1 MGACRT
7 SIKEGRRYYEQER
20 FFNFLSKFYKN
31 MKNADKKA
39 VAKSFGIGYTYLES
53 WLESISYV
61 RNVCAHYG
69 RLYNAKLSKT
79 PILYKEYTQA
89 GIGNNRMFGVLLCM
103 KQILKK
109 NQIIIS
115 VIAIMLIAAG
125 YMNYTSNEKQVL
137 ETAVLTDSEKYAG
150 IGDATLVSANVADNN
165 DLVNNNEGQNIAAD
179 SVKSEEKKDEIKSN
193 EQNTE
198 NKENDKNTVPNEVNT
213 STNVTETS
221 GDQYFAELRLER
233 DKMYSQMLESY
244 QKILSNSQISETQ
257 KEISENEIKKIND
270 TRNAIMI
277 AENLIK
283 NKGFEDLIIFINGDS
298 ISIIVKAKELKEEQI
313 AQIQN
318 IISRELKG
326 EIENIHISN
335 KE

>member
-1 MGACRT
+1 
-7 SIKEGRRYYEQER
+7 
-20 FFNFLSKFYKN
+20 
-31 MKNADKKA
+31 
-39 VAKSFGIGYTYLES
+39 
-53 WLESISYV
+53 
-61 RNVCAHYG
+61 
-69 RLYNAKLSKT
+69 
-79 PILYKEYTQA
+79 
-89 GIGNNRMFGVLLCM
+89 M

-125 YMNYTSNEKQVL
+125 YMNYTSNEKQAL

-165 DLVNNNEGQNIAAD
+165 DLVNNDETQNTDNENND
-179 SVKSEEKKDEIKSN
+179 TSKNEDKKDEIKSN

-198 NKENDKNTVPNEVNT
+198 TTENAVQNEINT
-213 STNVTETS
+213 STTVTETS

-283 NKGFEDLIIFINGDS
+283 NKGFQDLIIFINGDS
-298 ISIIVKAKELKEEQI
+298 INIIVKAKELKEEQI

>member
-1 MGACRT
+1 
-7 SIKEGRRYYEQER
+7 
-20 FFNFLSKFYKN
+20 
-31 MKNADKKA
+31 
-39 VAKSFGIGYTYLES
+39 
-53 WLESISYV
+53 
-61 RNVCAHYG
+61 
-69 RLYNAKLSKT
+69 
-79 PILYKEYTQA
+79 
-89 GIGNNRMFGVLLCM
+89 M

-125 YMNYTSNEKQVL
+125 YMNYTSNEKQAL
-137 ETAVLTDSEKYAG
+137 ETAALTDSEKYAG

-165 DLVNNNEGQNIAAD
+165 DVQNITDD
-179 SVKSEEKKDEIKSN
+179 STKNEDEIKSN

-198 NKENDKNTVPNEVNT
+198 IKENTVQNEINT

-283 NKGFEDLIIFINGDS
+283 NKGFQDLIILINGDS

>member
-1 MGACRT
+1 
-7 SIKEGRRYYEQER
+7 
-20 FFNFLSKFYKN
+20 
-31 MKNADKKA
+31 
-39 VAKSFGIGYTYLES
+39 
-53 WLESISYV
+53 
-61 RNVCAHYG
+61 
-69 RLYNAKLSKT
+69 
-79 PILYKEYTQA
+79 
-89 GIGNNRMFGVLLCM
+89 M

-115 VIAIMLIAAG
+115 AIAIMLIAAG
-125 YMNYTSNEKQVL
+125 YMNYTSNEKQAL

-165 DLVNNNEGQNIAAD
+165 DLVNNDETQNIIDD
-179 SVKSEEKKDEIKSN
+179 SAKNEEKKDEIKSN
-193 EQNTE
+193 DQNTE
-198 NKENDKNTVPNEVNT
+198 SKENIVQNEINT
-213 STNVTETS
+213 STTVTETS

-244 QKILSNSQISETQ
+244 QKILSNNQISETQ

-283 NKGFEDLIIFINGDS
+283 NKGFQDLIIFINGDS

>member
-1 MGACRT
+1 
-7 SIKEGRRYYEQER
+7 
-20 FFNFLSKFYKN
+20 
-31 MKNADKKA
+31 
-39 VAKSFGIGYTYLES
+39 
-53 WLESISYV
+53 
-61 RNVCAHYG
+61 
-69 RLYNAKLSKT
+69 
-79 PILYKEYTQA
+79 
-89 GIGNNRMFGVLLCM
+89 M

-125 YMNYTSNEKQVL
+125 YMNYTSNEKQAL
-137 ETAVLTDSEKYAG
+137 ETAVLPDSEKYAG

-165 DLVNNNEGQNIAAD
+165 EIQNITD
-179 SVKSEEKKDEIKSN
+179 EPTKNEDNKDEIKSD

-198 NKENDKNTVPNEVNT
+198 IKGNDENVAKNEINT
-213 STNVTETS
+213 STTVTETS

-326 EIENIHISN
+326 EIESIHISN

>member
-1 MGACRT
+1 
-7 SIKEGRRYYEQER
+7 
-20 FFNFLSKFYKN
+20 
-31 MKNADKKA
+31 
-39 VAKSFGIGYTYLES
+39 
-53 WLESISYV
+53 
-61 RNVCAHYG
+61 
-69 RLYNAKLSKT
+69 
-79 PILYKEYTQA
+79 
-89 GIGNNRMFGVLLCM
+89 M

-125 YMNYTSNEKQVL
+125 YMNYTSNEKQAL

-165 DLVNNNEGQNIAAD
+165 DLVNNDETQNTDNENND
-179 SVKSEEKKDEIKSN
+179 TSKNEDKKDEIKSN

-198 NKENDKNTVPNEVNT
+198 TTENAVQNEINT
-213 STNVTETS
+213 STTVTENS
-221 GDQYFAELRLER
+221 GNQYFAELRLVR

-283 NKGFEDLIIFINGDS
+283 NKGFQDLIIFINGDS

>member
-1 MGACRT
+1 
-7 SIKEGRRYYEQER
+7 
-20 FFNFLSKFYKN
+20 
-31 MKNADKKA
+31 
-39 VAKSFGIGYTYLES
+39 
-53 WLESISYV
+53 
-61 RNVCAHYG
+61 
-69 RLYNAKLSKT
+69 
-79 PILYKEYTQA
+79 
-89 GIGNNRMFGVLLCM
+89 M

-115 VIAIMLIAAG
+115 VIAIMLIATG
-125 YMNYTSNEKQVL
+125 YMNYTSNEKQAL

-150 IGDATLVSANVADNN
+150 IGDATLVSANVADNS
-165 DLVNNNEGQNIAAD
+165 DVVNNNEGQNITDD
-179 SVKSEEKKDEIKSN
+179 SVKKEEIKSN

-198 NKENDKNTVPNEVNT
+198 TTENAVQNEINT
-213 STNVTETS
+213 STTVTETS

-244 QKILSNSQISETQ
+244 QKILSNNQISETQ

-283 NKGFEDLIIFINGDS
+283 NKGFQDLIIFINGDS

>member
-1 MGACRT
+1 
-7 SIKEGRRYYEQER
+7 
-20 FFNFLSKFYKN
+20 
-31 MKNADKKA
+31 
-39 VAKSFGIGYTYLES
+39 
-53 WLESISYV
+53 
-61 RNVCAHYG
+61 
-69 RLYNAKLSKT
+69 
-79 PILYKEYTQA
+79 
-89 GIGNNRMFGVLLCM
+89 M

-125 YMNYTSNEKQVL
+125 YMNYTSNEKQAL

-150 IGDATLVSANVADNN
+150 IGDATLVSANVTANVTDNN
-165 DLVNNNEGQNIAAD
+165 DAQNITDD
-179 SVKSEEKKDEIKSN
+179 SVKKEEKKDEIKSN

-198 NKENDKNTVPNEVNT
+198 TTENAVPNEVNT
-213 STNVTETS
+213 STTITETS

-283 NKGFEDLIIFINGDS
+283 NKGFQDLIIFINGDS

>member
-1 MGACRT
+1 
-7 SIKEGRRYYEQER
+7 
-20 FFNFLSKFYKN
+20 
-31 MKNADKKA
+31 
-39 VAKSFGIGYTYLES
+39 
-53 WLESISYV
+53 
-61 RNVCAHYG
+61 
-69 RLYNAKLSKT
+69 
-79 PILYKEYTQA
+79 
-89 GIGNNRMFGVLLCM
+89 M

-125 YMNYTSNEKQVL
+125 YMNYTSNEKQAL

-165 DLVNNNEGQNIAAD
+165 DLVNNDETQNTDNENND
-179 SVKSEEKKDEIKSN
+179 TSKNEDKKDEIKSN
-193 EQNTE
+193 EQNIETTE
-198 NKENDKNTVPNEVNT
+198 NAVQNEINT
-213 STNVTETS
+213 STTVTENS
-221 GDQYFAELRLER
+221 GNQYFAELRLER

-283 NKGFEDLIIFINGDS
+283 NKGFQDLIIFINGDS

>member
-1 MGACRT
+1 
-7 SIKEGRRYYEQER
+7 
-20 FFNFLSKFYKN
+20 
-31 MKNADKKA
+31 
-39 VAKSFGIGYTYLES
+39 
-53 WLESISYV
+53 
-61 RNVCAHYG
+61 
-69 RLYNAKLSKT
+69 
-79 PILYKEYTQA
+79 
-89 GIGNNRMFGVLLCM
+89 M

-125 YMNYTSNEKQVL
+125 YMNYTSNEKQAL

-150 IGDATLVSANVADNN
+150 IGDATLVSANVADNS
-165 DLVNNNEGQNIAAD
+165 DVVNNNEGQNIADD
-179 SVKSEEKKDEIKSN
+179 SVKKEEIKSN
-193 EQNTE
+193 EQNIETTE
-198 NKENDKNTVPNEVNT
+198 NAVQNEINT
-213 STNVTETS
+213 STTVTETS

-283 NKGFEDLIIFINGDS
+283 NKGFQDLIIFINGDS
-298 ISIIVKAKELKEEQI
+298 ISIIIKAKELKEEQI

>member
-1 MGACRT
+1 
-7 SIKEGRRYYEQER
+7 
-20 FFNFLSKFYKN
+20 
-31 MKNADKKA
+31 
-39 VAKSFGIGYTYLES
+39 
-53 WLESISYV
+53 
-61 RNVCAHYG
+61 
-69 RLYNAKLSKT
+69 
-79 PILYKEYTQA
+79 
-89 GIGNNRMFGVLLCM
+89 M

-125 YMNYTSNEKQVL
+125 YMNYTSNEKQAL
-137 ETAVLTDSEKYAG
+137 ETAALTDSEKYAG
-150 IGDATLVSANVADNN
+150 IGDATLVSANVADNS
-165 DLVNNNEGQNIAAD
+165 DVANNNEGQNIADD
-179 SVKSEEKKDEIKSN
+179 SVKKEEIKSN

-198 NKENDKNTVPNEVNT
+198 TKENTVQNEINT
-213 STNVTETS
+213 STTVTETS

-283 NKGFEDLIIFINGDS
+283 NKGFQDLIIFINGDS

>member
-1 MGACRT
+1 
-7 SIKEGRRYYEQER
+7 
-20 FFNFLSKFYKN
+20 
-31 MKNADKKA
+31 
-39 VAKSFGIGYTYLES
+39 
-53 WLESISYV
+53 
-61 RNVCAHYG
+61 
-69 RLYNAKLSKT
+69 
-79 PILYKEYTQA
+79 
-89 GIGNNRMFGVLLCM
+89 M

-125 YMNYTSNEKQVL
+125 YMNYTSNEKQAL
-137 ETAVLTDSEKYAG
+137 ETAALKDSEKYAG
-150 IGDATLVSANVADNN
+150 IGDATLVSANVADDNN
-165 DLVNNNEGQNIAAD
+165 LEKNDEVQNIID
-179 SVKSEEKKDEIKSN
+179 ESTKNEDNKNEIKSN

-198 NKENDKNTVPNEVNT
+198 TKENTVQNEINT
-213 STNVTETS
+213 STTVTETS

-283 NKGFEDLIIFINGDS
+283 NKGFQDLIIFINGDS

>member
-1 MGACRT
+1 
-7 SIKEGRRYYEQER
+7 
-20 FFNFLSKFYKN
+20 
-31 MKNADKKA
+31 MK
-39 VAKSFGIGYTYLES
+39 
-53 WLESISYV
+53 
-61 RNVCAHYG
+61 
-69 RLYNAKLSKT
+69 
-79 PILYKEYTQA
+79 
-89 GIGNNRMFGVLLCM
+89 
-103 KQILKK
+103 ILKK

-125 YMNYTSNEKQVL
+125 YMNYTSNEKQAL

-150 IGDATLVSANVADNN
+150 IGDATLVSANVADNS
-165 DLVNNNEGQNIAAD
+165 DVVNNNEGQNITDD
-179 SVKSEEKKDEIKSN
+179 SVKKEEIKSN

-198 NKENDKNTVPNEVNT
+198 TTENAVQNEINT
-213 STNVTETS
+213 STTVTETS

-244 QKILSNSQISETQ
+244 QKILSNNQISETQ

-283 NKGFEDLIIFINGDS
+283 NKGFQDLIIFINGDS

>member
-1 MGACRT
+1 
-7 SIKEGRRYYEQER
+7 
-20 FFNFLSKFYKN
+20 
-31 MKNADKKA
+31 
-39 VAKSFGIGYTYLES
+39 
-53 WLESISYV
+53 
-61 RNVCAHYG
+61 
-69 RLYNAKLSKT
+69 
-79 PILYKEYTQA
+79 
-89 GIGNNRMFGVLLCM
+89 M

-125 YMNYTSNEKQVL
+125 YMNYTSNEKQAL

-165 DLVNNNEGQNIAAD
+165 DLVNNDETQNTDNENND
-179 SVKSEEKKDEIKSN
+179 TSKNKDKKDEIKSN

-198 NKENDKNTVPNEVNT
+198 TTENAVQNEINT
-213 STNVTETS
+213 STTVTENS
-221 GDQYFAELRLER
+221 GNQYFAELRLER

-283 NKGFEDLIIFINGDS
+283 NKGFQDLIIFINGDS

>member
-1 MGACRT
+1 
-7 SIKEGRRYYEQER
+7 
-20 FFNFLSKFYKN
+20 
-31 MKNADKKA
+31 
-39 VAKSFGIGYTYLES
+39 
-53 WLESISYV
+53 
-61 RNVCAHYG
+61 
-69 RLYNAKLSKT
+69 
-79 PILYKEYTQA
+79 
-89 GIGNNRMFGVLLCM
+89 M

-125 YMNYTSNEKQVL
+125 YMNYTSNEKQAL
-137 ETAVLTDSEKYAG
+137 EPAVLTDSEKYAG

-165 DLVNNNEGQNIAAD
+165 DLVNNDETQNTDNENND
-179 SVKSEEKKDEIKSN
+179 TSKNEDKKDEIKSN

-198 NKENDKNTVPNEVNT
+198 TTENAVQNEINT
-213 STNVTETS
+213 STTVTENS
-221 GDQYFAELRLER
+221 GNQYFAELRLER

-283 NKGFEDLIIFINGDS
+283 NKGFQDLIIFINGDS

>member
-1 MGACRT
+1 
-7 SIKEGRRYYEQER
+7 
-20 FFNFLSKFYKN
+20 
-31 MKNADKKA
+31 
-39 VAKSFGIGYTYLES
+39 
-53 WLESISYV
+53 
-61 RNVCAHYG
+61 
-69 RLYNAKLSKT
+69 
-79 PILYKEYTQA
+79 
-89 GIGNNRMFGVLLCM
+89 M

-125 YMNYTSNEKQVL
+125 YMNYTSNEKQAL
-137 ETAVLTDSEKYAG
+137 ETAVFTDSEKYAG

-165 DLVNNNEGQNIAAD
+165 DLVNNDETQNTDNENND
-179 SVKSEEKKDEIKSN
+179 TSKNEDKKDEIKSN

-198 NKENDKNTVPNEVNT
+198 TTENAVQNEINT
-213 STNVTETS
+213 STTVTENS
-221 GDQYFAELRLER
+221 GNQYFAELRLER

-283 NKGFEDLIIFINGDS
+283 NKGFQDLIIFINGDS

>member
-1 MGACRT
+1 
-7 SIKEGRRYYEQER
+7 
-20 FFNFLSKFYKN
+20 
-31 MKNADKKA
+31 
-39 VAKSFGIGYTYLES
+39 
-53 WLESISYV
+53 
-61 RNVCAHYG
+61 
-69 RLYNAKLSKT
+69 
-79 PILYKEYTQA
+79 
-89 GIGNNRMFGVLLCM
+89 M

-125 YMNYTSNEKQVL
+125 YMNYTSNEKQAL

-150 IGDATLVSANVADNN
+150 IGDATLVSANVADNS
-165 DLVNNNEGQNIAAD
+165 DVVNNNEGQNITDD
-179 SVKSEEKKDEIKSN
+179 SVKKEEIKSN

-198 NKENDKNTVPNEVNT
+198 TTENAVQNEVNT
-213 STNVTETS
+213 STTVTETS

-283 NKGFEDLIIFINGDS
+283 NKGFQDLIIFINGDS

-335 KE
+335 KEWKVLKMSM

>member
-1 MGACRT
+1 
-7 SIKEGRRYYEQER
+7 
-20 FFNFLSKFYKN
+20 
-31 MKNADKKA
+31 
-39 VAKSFGIGYTYLES
+39 
-53 WLESISYV
+53 
-61 RNVCAHYG
+61 
-69 RLYNAKLSKT
+69 
-79 PILYKEYTQA
+79 
-89 GIGNNRMFGVLLCM
+89 M

-125 YMNYTSNEKQVL
+125 YMNYTSNEKQAL
-137 ETAVLTDSEKYAG
+137 ETAVLTDSGKYAG

-165 DLVNNNEGQNIAAD
+165 DLVNNDKTQNIIDD
-179 SVKSEEKKDEIKSN
+179 SAKNEEKKDEIKSN
-193 EQNTE
+193 DQNTE
-198 NKENDKNTVPNEVNT
+198 SKENIVQNEINT
-213 STNVTETS
+213 STTVTETS

-244 QKILSNSQISETQ
+244 QKILSNNQISETQ

-283 NKGFEDLIIFINGDS
+283 NKGFQDLIIFINGDS

>member
-1 MGACRT
+1 
-7 SIKEGRRYYEQER
+7 
-20 FFNFLSKFYKN
+20 
-31 MKNADKKA
+31 
-39 VAKSFGIGYTYLES
+39 
-53 WLESISYV
+53 
-61 RNVCAHYG
+61 
-69 RLYNAKLSKT
+69 
-79 PILYKEYTQA
+79 
-89 GIGNNRMFGVLLCM
+89 M

-125 YMNYTSNEKQVL
+125 YMNYTSNEKQAL

-165 DLVNNNEGQNIAAD
+165 DLVNNNEGQNITDD
-179 SVKSEEKKDEIKSN
+179 STKNEDEIKSN

-198 NKENDKNTVPNEVNT
+198 NKENDKNTVQNEINT
-213 STNVTETS
+213 STTVTENS

-283 NKGFEDLIIFINGDS
+283 NKEFQDLIIFINGDS

>member
-1 MGACRT
+1 
-7 SIKEGRRYYEQER
+7 
-20 FFNFLSKFYKN
+20 
-31 MKNADKKA
+31 
-39 VAKSFGIGYTYLES
+39 
-53 WLESISYV
+53 
-61 RNVCAHYG
+61 
-69 RLYNAKLSKT
+69 
-79 PILYKEYTQA
+79 
-89 GIGNNRMFGVLLCM
+89 M

-125 YMNYTSNEKQVL
+125 YMNYTSNEKQAL

-165 DLVNNNEGQNIAAD
+165 DLVNNNEAQNITD
-179 SVKSEEKKDEIKSN
+179 ESTKNEDKKDKIKSN

-198 NKENDKNTVPNEVNT
+198 IKENDENVAKNEINT
-213 STNVTETS
+213 STTVTENS

-283 NKGFEDLIIFINGDS
+283 NKGFQDLIIFINGDS

>member
-1 MGACRT
+1 
-7 SIKEGRRYYEQER
+7 
-20 FFNFLSKFYKN
+20 
-31 MKNADKKA
+31 
-39 VAKSFGIGYTYLES
+39 
-53 WLESISYV
+53 
-61 RNVCAHYG
+61 
-69 RLYNAKLSKT
+69 
-79 PILYKEYTQA
+79 
-89 GIGNNRMFGVLLCM
+89 M

-125 YMNYTSNEKQVL
+125 YMNYTSNEKQAL

-165 DLVNNNEGQNIAAD
+165 DLVNNDETQNTDNENND
-179 SVKSEEKKDEIKSN
+179 TSKNEDKKEEIKSN

-198 NKENDKNTVPNEVNT
+198 TTENAVQNEINT
-213 STNVTETS
+213 STTVTENS
-221 GDQYFAELRLER
+221 GNQYFAELRLER

-283 NKGFEDLIIFINGDS
+283 NKGFQDLIIFINGDS

>member
-1 MGACRT
+1 
-7 SIKEGRRYYEQER
+7 
-20 FFNFLSKFYKN
+20 
-31 MKNADKKA
+31 
-39 VAKSFGIGYTYLES
+39 
-53 WLESISYV
+53 
-61 RNVCAHYG
+61 
-69 RLYNAKLSKT
+69 
-79 PILYKEYTQA
+79 
-89 GIGNNRMFGVLLCM
+89 M

-125 YMNYTSNEKQVL
+125 YMNYTGNEKQAL

-165 DLVNNNEGQNIAAD
+165 DLVNNDETQNIIDD
-179 SVKSEEKKDEIKSN
+179 SAKNEEKKDEIKSN
-193 EQNTE
+193 DQNTE
-198 NKENDKNTVPNEVNT
+198 SKENIVQNEINT
-213 STNVTETS
+213 STTVTETS

-244 QKILSNSQISETQ
+244 QKILSNNQISETQ

-283 NKGFEDLIIFINGDS
+283 NKGFQDLIIFINGDS

>member
-1 MGACRT
+1 
-7 SIKEGRRYYEQER
+7 
-20 FFNFLSKFYKN
+20 
-31 MKNADKKA
+31 
-39 VAKSFGIGYTYLES
+39 
-53 WLESISYV
+53 
-61 RNVCAHYG
+61 
-69 RLYNAKLSKT
+69 
-79 PILYKEYTQA
+79 
-89 GIGNNRMFGVLLCM
+89 M

-125 YMNYTSNEKQVL
+125 YMNYTSNEKQAL

-165 DLVNNNEGQNIAAD
+165 DLVNNDETQNTDNENND
-179 SVKSEEKKDEIKSN
+179 TSKNEDKKDEIKSN

-198 NKENDKNTVPNEVNT
+198 TTENAVQNEINT
-213 STNVTETS
+213 STTVTETS

-283 NKGFEDLIIFINGDS
+283 NKGFQDLIIFINGDS

>member
-1 MGACRT
+1 
-7 SIKEGRRYYEQER
+7 
-20 FFNFLSKFYKN
+20 
-31 MKNADKKA
+31 
-39 VAKSFGIGYTYLES
+39 
-53 WLESISYV
+53 
-61 RNVCAHYG
+61 
-69 RLYNAKLSKT
+69 
-79 PILYKEYTQA
+79 
-89 GIGNNRMFGVLLCM
+89 M

-125 YMNYTSNEKQVL
+125 YMNYTNNEKQAL

-165 DLVNNNEGQNIAAD
+165 DLVNNNEGQNITDD
-179 SVKSEEKKDEIKSN
+179 STKNEDEIKSN

-198 NKENDKNTVPNEVNT
+198 NKENDKNTVQNEINT
-213 STNVTETS
+213 STTVTETS

-244 QKILSNSQISETQ
+244 QKILSNNQISETQ

-283 NKGFEDLIIFINGDS
+283 NKGFQDLIIFINGDS

>member
-1 MGACRT
+1 
-7 SIKEGRRYYEQER
+7 
-20 FFNFLSKFYKN
+20 
-31 MKNADKKA
+31 
-39 VAKSFGIGYTYLES
+39 
-53 WLESISYV
+53 
-61 RNVCAHYG
+61 
-69 RLYNAKLSKT
+69 
-79 PILYKEYTQA
+79 
-89 GIGNNRMFGVLLCM
+89 M

-125 YMNYTSNEKQVL
+125 YMNYTSNEKQAL

-150 IGDATLVSANVADNN
+150 IGDATLVSANVADDNN
-165 DLVNNNEGQNIAAD
+165 LEKNDEVQNIID
-179 SVKSEEKKDEIKSN
+179 ESTKNEDNKDEIKSN

-198 NKENDKNTVPNEVNT
+198 IKENSENTVQNEINT
-213 STNVTETS
+213 STTVTETS

-283 NKGFEDLIIFINGDS
+283 NKGFQDLIIFINGDS